1 MIGPYIAFQ
10 EASMDHF
17 ELTLSGRLMLA
28 PSSEEKFIRA
38 CTARWLLRLVDSGG
52 TFSDYFFGC
61 TGWVIGGM
69 RKLADTVAKGVKAPA
84 GRSRALAMAR
94 SDLKDL
100 AERRTRIDDAL
111 EELYQH
117 ECLQPQIRTL
127 VIGQLE
133 EISKSA
139 GKLTD
144 QKLYKRLHGLFG
156 LDSKACE
163 VCLFAFALGQY
174 SPLEYLFEDT
184 LEIMRHCNRTLF
196 GCVLGMSAGS
206 LNDIR
211 YSLEAMGILETG
223 RNSIRLSDSVEYAL
237 MVPQSNT
244 LRTLFCRPLAKS
256 DVQIGEFHIC
266 EEDKLH
272 TLALMKADSDRPV
285 HILLYGAPGSGK
297 TSFASAIARE
307 LGVRAWAA
315 ECGTKDNTQDRRASL
330 TACLKI
336 ALQNKGSFVL
346 VDEAERLLDTSDGDL
361 REVSAKAWIN
371 ELLER
376 KNTRIIWI
384 TNKVDHLDPAVRRRF
399 SYSIHFKNPGRA
411 ESVSMWN
418 AVAKRTE
425 AEDALP
431 QEARERFSQL
441 YPVPVATMEMA
452 IRQAQSLAEP
462 GTFVSWVER
471 VLKAQ
476 TTLQND
482 GWPKNNRLENTSG
495 FDCDAVCVSTPASE
509 FLDDAK
515 SMARKMS
522 ETAEPGMGTMLFYGP
537 PGTGKTALA
546 RHTAHC
552 LGKDLLIRRASD
564 LIDPYVGM
572 TERNIAEAFATAE
585 AQKALLLIDEADS
598 FIFGR
603 ENAQHSWETTM
614 VNEFLTQLE
623 TYGGLCIC
631 TTNFRKYMDPAAMR
645 RFTLKLEFAYAG
657 PGQIRRLY
665 QKLLQPLAGNEP
677 DDALLD
683 FLCRQKNLA
692 PGDFKAVKQRMWLKD
707 RPSHAMLVEA
717 LLLEVKLKLEQ
728 ESKSMGF

>member
-1 MIGPYIAFQ
+1 
-10 EASMDHF
+10 
-17 ELTLSGRLMLA
+17 MLA

-38 CTARWLLRLVDSGG
+38 CTARWLLRLVDSGV
-52 TFSDYFFGC
+52 TFDDCFFGC
-61 TGWVIGGM
+61 AGWALGSM
-69 RKLADTVAKGVKAPA
+69 RQLAESIVKGVKAPA
-84 GRSRALAMAR
+84 GRSRDVTRAR
-94 SDLKDL
+94 SDLKEL
-100 AERRTRIDDAL
+100 ADKRSRIADAL

-117 ECLQPQIRTL
+117 ECLQRQIRTL
-127 VIGQLE
+127 VTGLLE
-133 EISKSA
+133 EISRGA
-139 GKLTD
+139 GRLVD

-156 LDSKACE
+156 LDSKGCE
-163 VCLFAFALGQY
+163 ICLLAFALGQY
-174 SPLEYLFEDT
+174 RALERFFEDT
-184 LEIMRHCNRTLF
+184 LGIMRHCNRALF
-196 GCVLGMSAGS
+196 GRILGMSAGALS
-206 LNDIR
+206 DVR
-211 YSLEAMGILETG
+211 YSLESMGILETD
-223 RNSIRLSDSVEYAL
+223 RDSFRLSDSVEQAL
-237 MVPQSNT
+237 MVPQST
-244 LRTLFCRPLAKS
+244 ALRTLFCRPLAKT
-256 DVQIGEFHIC
+256 DVQIGEFHVC
-266 EEDKLH
+266 EDDKLH

-297 TSFASAIARE
+297 TTFASAIAQE

-346 VDEAERLLDTSDGDL
+346 VDEAERLLDTRDGDL

-384 TNKVDHLDPAVRRRF
+384 TNRVDHLDPAVRRRF

-425 AEDALP
+425 AENALP
-431 QEARERFSQL
+431 QKARERFSQL
-441 YPVPVATMEMA
+441 YHVPVATMEMA

-482 GWPKNNRLENTSG
+482 GWPQKNRLESNAC
-495 FDCDAVCVSTPASE
+495 FDCDAICVSTPASQ
-509 FLDDAK
+509 FLDQAK
-515 SMARKMS
+515 AMARKMS
-522 ETAEPGMGTMLFYGP
+522 ERGEPGMGTMLFYGP

-552 LGKDLLIRRASD
+552 LGKDLIIRRASD

-572 TERNIAEAFATAE
+572 TERNIAQSFATAE

-603 ENAQHSWETTM
+603 EGAQHSWETTM

-623 TYGGLCIC
+623 TYNGLCIC
-631 TTNFRKYMDPAAMR
+631 TTNFRKYLDPASMR

-657 PGQIRRLY
+657 PAQIRRLY
-665 QKLLQPLAGNEP
+665 QKLLQPLAGSEP
-677 DDALLD
+677 DEALLD
-683 FLCRQKNLA
+683 YLCRQKTLA
-692 PGDFKAVKQRMWLKD
+692 PGDFKAVRQRMWLHD
-707 RPSHAMLVEA
+707 QPTHTMLVEA

-728 ESKSMGF
+728 ESKTMGF